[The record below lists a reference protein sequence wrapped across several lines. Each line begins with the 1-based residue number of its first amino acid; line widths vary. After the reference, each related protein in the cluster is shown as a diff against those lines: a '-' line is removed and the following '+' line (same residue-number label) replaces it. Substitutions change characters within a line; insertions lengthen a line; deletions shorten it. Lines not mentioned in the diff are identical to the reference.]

1 MRAGTERKASG
12 DGAVVAAK
20 TLLHAAA
27 LLPLAL
33 LGWKA
38 WLVGGGGD
46 IDALGADPVAAIEHE
61 LGLWA
66 LRLLL
71 VTLAITP
78 LRQLLGQPALL
89 RFRRMLGLWAFAYA
103 SLHFCAWLVLDLRG
117 WWSQVFV
124 EIAERPYIT
133 VGFAAWLLLVPLAVT
148 STRGWMRRLGR
159 NWGRLHRLVYAVA
172 VLAVLHFWWVV
183 KSDVREPLLYAAIL
197 AVLLGWRLVRRRQ
210 RSARAPARASAGAEQ
225 Q

>member
-1 MRAGTERKASG
+1 M
-12 DGAVVAAK
+12 VAAK
-20 TLLHAAA
+20 AVVHALA
-27 LLPLAL
+27 LLPLVL
-33 LGWKA
+33 LGWRA
-38 WLVGGGGD
+38 WQVGSGAD
-46 IDALGADPVAAIEHE
+46 IDALGADPVAAIEHT

-71 VTLAITP
+71 VTLAVTP
-78 LRQLLGQPALL
+78 LRQLLGQPLLL
-89 RFRRMLGLWAFAYA
+89 RFRRMLGLWTFAYA
-103 SLHFCAWLVLDLRG
+103 SLHFSAWLVLDLRG
-117 WWSQVFV
+117 WWALVPV

-133 VGFAAWLLLVPLAVT
+133 VGFAAWLLLLPLALT

-183 KSDVREPLLYAAIL
+183 KADVREPLLYAAIL
-197 AVLLGWRLVRRRQ
+197 AALLGWRLAWRRR
-210 RSARAPARASAGAEQ
+210 RAATAPPASASAGTKQ